1 LTNAP
6 CFTNHPLFT
15 ITSCF
20 STEADEEEEEDE
32 DEADADD
39 EREGEEERGEDPA
52 AYLPPELGS
61 ELSLPTSFEK
71 NIVILFVFR
80 VGDPEEDFQS
90 PEPIAFGSDRGM
102 SRGEVGESDVFGE
115 DESSEEPDEES

>member
-1 LTNAP
+1 MTKAP

-15 ITSCF
+15 ITSCL
-20 STEADEEEEEDE
+20 SPDDDNEEEADDEEEP
-32 DEADADD
+32 DD
-39 EREGEEERGEDPA
+39 ESDGEEERGEDPA

-61 ELSLPTSFEK
+61 ELSFPTSFEK

-90 PEPIAFGSDRGM
+90 PAPIAFGSDRGM
-102 SRGEVGESDVFGE
+102 SRGELAESDVFGE
-115 DESSEEPDEES
+115 DESSEELDEDS